1 MRVVWIT
8 GASSGIGEALVHQ
21 FVQEGWRVVASARRQ
36 ERLQALSARY
46 SQLVLPVVGDV
57 TQAAD
62 CTAVV
67 EAAVKR
73 FGTLHAVIAN
83 AGISMRALA
92 EEAQEEVLRQVM
104 EVNFW
109 GAVRTIRAALPLVK
123 ANQGWVVG
131 VSSIAGF
138 RGLPARSAYSASKF
152 ALNGF
157 LESLR
162 VELLPTGVKVL
173 IAAPGFTKSEIRQKA
188 LTASGASQAESP
200 LPEDQL
206 MSAEAVAKAIYQAMR
221 RGQKYLVLTGEGRLV
236 RWLSCL
242 APGWLD
248 GVLYKRFAAEVGSPL
263 RD

>member
-46 SQLVLPVVGDV
+46 SQQVLPVVGDV

-123 ANQGWVVG
+123 ANQGWIVG

>member
-21 FVQEGWRVVASARRQ
+21 FVREGWRVVASARRQ

-46 SQLVLPVVGDV
+46 SQQVLPVVGDV

-248 GVLYKRFAAEVGSPL
+248 GVLYKRFAAEVDSPL